1 MTGVSDDELYRQ
13 YETVNLYRR
22 GPGAKVELNRPERM
36 NAWSRQFSADLRDAI
51 TEVTEN
57 PEVRAILITGAGR
70 AFSSGAD
77 LKEAAEDA
85 GGGPVDVYKILTERY
100 HPLITGIR
108 RMPKPVIAG
117 VNGPAAGIGL
127 SLALACDLV
136 VAAESAYFSL
146 AFVNIGLVPDG
157 GSSLFVPSRVGFARA
172 AELAMLGERLDAR
185 TALGWGLI
193 NRVWPDEEYQ
203 AQAQALLDRMAA
215 RRHQVLR
222 RDQAPAQQ
230 VAVRAHGRPARVRG
244 GHPEGDGRLR
254 RLRRGTGGLRREAA
268 APVQRGLRPPGPSAI
283 LDTPQLERVYRAE
296 APRITAAL
304 AARIGDVGLAADA
317 VQDAFVEALEHW
329 RDAPPPNPGGWL
341 ATTARRK
348 AIDRLRRDRAG
359 QEKLALLA
367 ATATEAFPE
376 TEAAD
381 DELLGMVFACCHPAL
396 PRESQ
401 IALTLRA
408 VCGLTTAEIAAA
420 FLAAEPA
427 MTQRLLRA
435 RKALRAAGADMRLP
449 DPDQL
454 ADRLAEVLA
463 VVYLVFNEGYLA
475 SAGRQPARRDLAAQ
489 AVALTRLLH
498 RLMPREPE
506 VLGLLA
512 LLLLHESRAATRFDG
527 WGRLVRLAD
536 QDRTRWN
543 RALIAE
549 ATGLLDRALT
559 QRASGPYQVQA
570 AIAALHAE
578 APDYEHTDW
587 RQIRILYDRLQELT
601 PSPVVLLNRAVA
613 TRYVVGPEAALAE
626 ITPLA
631 ADLDGYRLFHALR
644 AGLLTGL
651 GRDDEAREAS
661 ERALALA
668 GNPAERELL
677 ARRLSF

>member
-1 MTGVSDDELYRQ
+1 MD
-13 YETVNLYRR
+13 
-22 GPGAKVELNRPERM
+22 
-36 NAWSRQFSADLRDAI
+36 
-51 TEVTEN
+51 
-57 PEVRAILITGAGR
+57 
-70 AFSSGAD
+70 
-77 LKEAAEDA
+77 
-85 GGGPVDVYKILTERY
+85 
-100 HPLITGIR
+100 
-108 RMPKPVIAG
+108 
-117 VNGPAAGIGL
+117 
-127 SLALACDLV
+127 
-136 VAAESAYFSL
+136 
-146 AFVNIGLVPDG
+146 
-157 GSSLFVPSRVGFARA
+157 
-172 AELAMLGERLDAR
+172 
-185 TALGWGLI
+185 TA
-193 NRVWPDEEYQ
+193 
-203 AQAQALLDRMAA
+203 
-215 RRHQVLR
+215 
-222 RDQAPAQQ
+222 
-230 VAVRAHGRPARVRG
+230 
-244 GHPEGDGRLR
+244 
-254 RLRRGTGGLRREAA
+254 
-268 APVQRGLRPPGPSAI
+268 
-283 LDTPQLERVYRAE
+283 QLERVYRAE
-296 APRITAAL
+296 AQRITAAL

-317 VQDAFVEALEHW
+317 VQDAFVEAIEHW
-329 RDAPPPNPGGWL
+329 RDGHLPPNPGGWL

-348 AIDRLRRDRAG
+348 AVDRLRRARAG
-359 QEKLALLA
+359 QQKLALLA
-367 ATATEAFPE
+367 ATATDACPE
-376 TEAAD
+376 DAQDDQAD
-381 DELLGMVFACCHPAL
+381 DELLGMIFACCHPAL

-420 FLAAEPA
+420 FLAGEPA

-435 RKALRAAGADMRLP
+435 RKALRAAHADMRVP
-449 DPDQL
+449 DPDEL

-489 AVALTRLLH
+489 AVSLTRLLH

-536 QDRTRWN
+536 QDRARWN

-549 ATGLLDRALT
+549 ATGLLDRALAL
-559 QRASGPYQVQA
+559 RGPGPYQVQA

-587 RQIRILYDRLQELT
+587 NQIRLLYDRLQALT

-631 ADLDGYRLFHALR
+631 AELDSYRLFHALR
-644 AGLLTGL
+644 AGLLAGL
-651 GRDDEAREAS
+651 GRDDEARAAS